1 MSTAFAS
8 VKLDAANIWAFFM
21 TGTVKQAA
29 GNGIIYDAFF
39 MYDQSGF

>member
-8 VKLDAANIWAFFM
+8 VKLDAANTWAFFM
-21 TGTVKQAA
+21 TGTVKRAA